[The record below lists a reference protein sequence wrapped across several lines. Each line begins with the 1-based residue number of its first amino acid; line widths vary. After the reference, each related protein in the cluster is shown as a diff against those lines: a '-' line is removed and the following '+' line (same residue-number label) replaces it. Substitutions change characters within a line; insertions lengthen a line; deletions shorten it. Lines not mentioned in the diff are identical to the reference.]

1 MMEINYISNIV
12 GNASCFITGKLME
25 MIDEDVY
32 SETEKERNEINEKE
46 MNISF
51 VAFMNELKFKTI

>member
-1 MMEINYISNIV
+1 
-12 GNASCFITGKLME
+12 ME
-25 MIDEDVY
+25 MIGEDVY
-32 SETEKERNEINEKE
+32 SEMKKERNEISEKG

>member
-1 MMEINYISNIV
+1 
-12 GNASCFITGKLME
+12 

-32 SETEKERNEINEKE
+32 SETEKERNEISEKE

-51 VAFMNELKFKTI
+51 VAFMNELKFKIIVENSLKRTNNE